1 MLKYYFYIPFLFQS
15 ATKKPNAMHQTLYP
29 IKSILNKEYLLL
41 EIKKITFGYHTK
53 SMVNYTYIYNYYQQI
68 QLIIF
73 ITPT

>member
-1 MLKYYFYIPFLFQS
+1 
-15 ATKKPNAMHQTLYP
+15 MHQTLYP

-68 QLIIF
+68 QLRIF